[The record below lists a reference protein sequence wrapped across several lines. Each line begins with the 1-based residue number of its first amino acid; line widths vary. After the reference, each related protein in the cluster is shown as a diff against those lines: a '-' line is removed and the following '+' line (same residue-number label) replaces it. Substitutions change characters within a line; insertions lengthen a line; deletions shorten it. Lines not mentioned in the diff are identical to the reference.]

1 MIVVQKAMEKTNL
14 YRVDG
19 FGVKNYNYGFIGVAS
34 LILFITLNIS
44 LGYLT
49 YQAEIGLD
57 ASPVNSYSD
66 ALWLMVMSAT
76 TIGFGDVYPIT
87 FVGRACVFVMFIL
100 GVGILGGMG
109 AVFVNKIFGFA
120 DTNIKN
126 RELRMQNAQ
135 IIAQNTEIAKK
146 LITLEEKL
154 EALTKSLNK

>member
-1 MIVVQKAMEKTNL
+1 
-14 YRVDG
+14 RVDG

-49 YQAEIGLD
+49 YQAEIGLEV
-57 ASPVNSYSD
+57 SPVKSYSD

-135 IIAQNTEIAKK
+135 IIAQNVETAKK
-146 LITLEEKL
+146 LIVLEEKL